1 MDKYGVNTQR
11 WRLATSP
18 EEAKAAA
25 LELKAK
31 EFVVKSQIHAGGRG
45 KGSFDSGLKGGVH
58 LTTDPEEVKRLA
70 SKMIGYRLTTKQTPP
85 DGVPVRKLMIAES
98 LTFDNEKY
106 FAILMD
112 RSFNGPVMVASPM
125 GGMDIEQVAEDHP
138 NQIFKRKIDVTKGIQ
153 PEDTKFVA
161 DKLGFTKNVE
171 KAQQQIERLY
181 EMFCKTDAT
190 QIEVNPMTQLA
201 NGDVY
206 CIDAKIGFDDNASY
220 RQEEIQTYRD
230 TTEEDPREVE
240 ASKHNLQYIGMDGNI
255 GCLVN
260 GAGLAMATMDII
272 KLYNGEP
279 ANFLDVGGGATE
291 SQVVASFNII
301 TSDPKVKAILV
312 NIFGGIVNCDMI
324 AQGILNAAK
333 QVNIKVPI
341 IVRLAGTNADAGLKR
356 LKESTFK
363 FQTADDLDD
372 AAKKAT
378 ACLKQ

>member
-1 MDKYGVNTQR
+1 
-11 WRLATSP
+11 
-18 EEAKAAA
+18 
-25 LELKAK
+25 
-31 EFVVKSQIHAGGRG
+31 
-45 KGSFDSGLKGGVH
+45 
-58 LTTDPEEVKRLA
+58 
-70 SKMIGYRLTTKQTPP
+70 MIGYRLTTKQTPP

-112 RSFNGPVMVASPM
+112 RSYDGPVMVASPM
-125 GGMDIEQVAEDHP
+125 GGMDIEQVAEEHP
-138 NQIFKRKIDVTKGIQ
+138 NQIFKRKIDVLKGIQ
-153 PEDTKFVA
+153 PEDTKFICET
-161 DKLGFTKNVE
+161 LGFNKNMA

-190 QIEVNPMTQLA
+190 QVEINPMTQLA

-206 CIDAKIGFDDNASY
+206 CIDAKINFDDNSSY
-220 RQEEIQTYRD
+220 RQKEIQTYRD

-291 SQVVASFNII
+291 AQVVSSFNII

-333 QVNIKVPI
+333 QVKIKVPI
-341 IVRLAGTNADAGLKR
+341 IVRLAGTNAEAGLKR
-356 LKESTFK
+356 LQGSDFK

-378 ACLKQ
+378 ACLRK